1 MVVPV
6 ELVLLQVHLWVLVEV
21 TERAPAELKPE
32 EAAGDEM
39 GLRHSMLPLVKQR
52 QGPAPLLVDRK

>member
-6 ELVLLQVHLWVLVEV
+6 ELVLLQVHLWQLAEV
-21 TERAPAELKPE
+21 TERESAELKHE

-39 GLRHSMLPLVKQR
+39 GLGHSMLPLGKLR
-52 QGPAPLLVDRK
+52 QGPAPSLVDRE